1 VLFTEPDGV
10 GDPVGLTLVDVGAP
24 GLVDVAPL
32 PPVVVVETPAES
44 YDQTLRRF
52 EPPQVS
58 SELPWHGMLQPLFP
72 SGAGPPPFWAELP
85 Q

>member
-1 VLFTEPDGV
+1 MLFTEPDGV
-10 GDPVGLTLVDVGAP
+10 GDPVGVTLLDVGAP
-24 GLVDVAPL
+24 GLVDVAL
-32 PPVVVVETPAES
+32 LLPVVVVETPVEL

-52 EPPQVS
+52 EPPQTS
-58 SELPWHGMLQPLFP
+58 SELPEHGMLHPLFP